1 MSSSDNDIDENC
13 SNSKSQLTSF
23 DNGAQLRS
31 STAFK
36 QIYTLLYQHHRP
48 VQLTDRGGHSYPKPR
63 EFDLRGR
70 LKGLRAT
77 AFQRVRV
84 RHEDHAIVTLL

>member
-1 MSSSDNDIDENC
+1 MGPSFAQVQHSS
-13 SNSKSQLTSF
+13 K
-23 DNGAQLRS
+23 
-31 STAFK
+31 
-36 QIYTLLYQHHRP
+36 YTLLYQRHNRP
-48 VQLTDRGGHSYPKPR
+48 VQLTDRGGHSYPYKPR